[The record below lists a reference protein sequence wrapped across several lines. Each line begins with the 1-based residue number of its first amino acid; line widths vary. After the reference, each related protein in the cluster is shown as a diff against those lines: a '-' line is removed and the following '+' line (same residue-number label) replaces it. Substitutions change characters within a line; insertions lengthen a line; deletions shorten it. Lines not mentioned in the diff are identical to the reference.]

1 MIDKRLRNEIAQCK
15 LMISDAE
22 SLHFYRSITRFIK
35 SGSKC
40 NFRCL
45 GGTYKL
51 LRGYPP
57 SPQLVILTSPS
68 PNGEGFYYSI
78 FS

>member
-1 MIDKRLRNEIAQCK
+1 MIGKLVKSEIAQRE
-15 LMISDAE
+15 LINTVAE

-45 GGTYKL
+45 GGL
-51 LRGYPP
+51 I
-57 SPQLVILTSPS
+57 SC
-68 PNGEGFYYSI
+68 
-78 FS
+78 